1 MGATPCTDEEVE
13 TLTTKRNTAKST
25 ADTAVEEQTKLKAAA
40 TEKYNTAND
49 KLIALNKQIAAQ
61 GGSTIPAGTAAP
73 TVATMSG
80 ADSGPTTAAGAD
92 SGPTTAAGADYGPT
106 TAAGADSGPTTT
118 QSLDSLSDA
127 AGKAKEDAEKA
138 SGEIKAADVAIKA
151 ADDAASVLDKLDLT
165 KFASDSRFKRQNENS
180 VVAPPGTDV
189 QIDSSSETSNSD
201 NTVPTTC
208 AGVLTLMDDITDT
221 LKTNPAG
228 VTPLITALSA
238 IEKPLAT
245 PCTDEEVETLTTKR
259 NTAKSTA
266 DTAVEEQTKLK
277 AAATEKYNTAN
288 DKLIAL
294 NKQIAAQGGST
305 FPAGTAAPTVPGAD
319 SGSGATGA

>member
-1 MGATPCTDEEVE
+1 MGSSSSETSNSDNTVPTTCAGVLTLMDKITDTLKTNPAGVTPLITALSAIEKPLATPCTDEEVE

-92 SGPTTAAGADYGPT
+92 SGPTT
-106 TAAGADSGPTTT
+106 T
-118 QSLDSLSDA
+118 QSLDSSSDA

-208 AGVLTLMDDITDT
+208 SGVLTLMDDITDT

-238 IEKPLAT
+238 IEKPL
-245 PCTDEEVETLTTKR
+245 V
-259 NTAKSTA
+259 
-266 DTAVEEQTKLK
+266 
-277 AAATEKYNTAN
+277 
-288 DKLIAL
+288 
-294 NKQIAAQGGST
+294 
-305 FPAGTAAPTVPGAD
+305 
-319 SGSGATGA
+319 